1 MWERANQYVNE
12 TEGAESSHENFTG
25 DSRVDAASSES
36 PTLHDGGKC
45 IFTDFIS
52 SCLKSKTS
60 PS

>member
-1 MWERANQYVNE
+1 MNE